1 MTRAYPLWALFGLIV
16 AAGALVARRRR
27 VDLTLVLTAWAL
39 SFVLMWFGA
48 GLLGFLG
55 SVLMKALHVRLY
67 WDMGF
72 FSGAPLGALAGAL
85 SGIALAELGL
95 RNRRST
101 WPALALGGV
110 SLLIAGAAVLLILQ
124 RLAGPEYQAGKS
136 VYVVYPLLGAA
147 PVLGWLIG
155 NKS

>member
-16 AAGALVARRRR
+16 VAGALVARRRR
-27 VDLTLVLTAWAL
+27 FDVTTVLTAWLL

-55 SVLMKALHVRLY
+55 SVLLKSLHIRSYL
-67 WDMGF
+67 DMGF
-72 FSGAPLGALAGAL
+72 FIGAPLGAFAGAL

-95 RNRRST
+95 RNRRSP

-110 SLLIAGAAVLLILQ
+110 SLLIAAAAVLLILQ
-124 RLAGPEYQAGKS
+124 KLAGPEYQAGKS